1 MAANLQDQQRNQL
14 RLAAQKAL
22 GASIVAILLVVMFAF
37 GSQAEDETRFLR
49 IGTGSPGGTYFPIGN
64 VIAEALSG
72 PLEDEDCAGQEPC
85 GIPGLMA
92 VARASFGAVE
102 NLANIR
108 SGLVETGF
116 VQSDL
121 AYWATHGQALYAED
135 GPMTEFRA
143 IASLYPEVLHIVVP
157 ADSEI
162 ESPKDLRGKRVSLG
176 PKGSGTLIDA
186 QLVLEIYGLDQGDVR
201 ARHLTFEGAAES
213 LKAGDIDAFF
223 AIGGVPIPAI
233 ANLAEVYPI
242 RVLALE
248 DWAIT
253 ELTDGHAFFSREPV
267 DMASYGLAEIDAVA
281 VQALWLT
288 TERVPDDI
296 VYEITRALWQDST
309 RQALAEAH
317 PTGARMAE
325 AGSAQCL
332 AIPLHRGAKR
342 YYREVGGLCTNARR
356 DDQVTN

>member
-1 MAANLQDQQRNQL
+1 MRQAT
-14 RLAAQKAL
+14 QKAL
-22 GASIVAILLVVMFAF
+22 GVSIVAILLVVMLTF

-72 PLEDEDCAGQEPC
+72 PLEDEECNGQGPC

-108 SGLVETGF
+108 AGLVETGF

-121 AYWATHGQALYAED
+121 AYWATHGKALYEDD
-135 GPMTEFRA
+135 GPVTEYRA

-157 ADSEI
+157 ATSDI
-162 ESPKDLRGKRVSLG
+162 RDPGDLRGKRVSLG
-176 PKGSGTLIDA
+176 PRGSGTLIDA
-186 QLVLEIYGLDQGDVR
+186 QLVLDIYGLDQQDLQ
-201 ARHLTFEGAAES
+201 ARYQTFEGAAES
-213 LKAGDIDAFF
+213 LKVGDIDAFF

-233 ANLAEVYPI
+233 ASLAEVYPI
-242 RVLALE
+242 RILSLD
-248 DWAIT
+248 DWAIS
-253 ELTDGHAFFSREPV
+253 ELLDGHPFFSNVPV
-267 DMASYGLAEIDAVA
+267 SMTPYGLAEVETIA

-288 TERVPDDI
+288 TDRVPDDV
-296 VYEITRALWQDST
+296 VYEITKALWLDTT

-317 PTGARMAE
+317 PTGALLAE
-325 AGSAQCL
+325 SGSAQCL
-332 AIPLHRGAKR
+332 AIPLHPGAKR
-342 YYREVGGLCTNARR
+342 YYKEHGSLCTNARR
-356 DDQVTN
+356 DDQITN

>member
-1 MAANLQDQQRNQL
+1 VAANLQDMQKNQL
-14 RLAAQKAL
+14 RQATQKAL
-22 GASIVAILLVVMFAF
+22 GVSILAILLVVMLTF

-64 VIAEALSG
+64 VIADALTG
-72 PLEDEDCAGQEPC
+72 PLEDEECSGLGPC

-108 SGLVETGF
+108 AGLVETGF

-121 AYWATHGQALYAED
+121 AYWATHGKALYEED
-135 GPMTEFRA
+135 GPVTEYRA

-157 ADSEI
+157 ATSDI
-162 ESPKDLRGKRVSLG
+162 EKPSDLRGKRVSLG

-186 QLVLEIYGLDQGDVR
+186 QLVLEIYGLEQQDVR
-201 ARHLTFEGAAES
+201 ARHLTFEGAAEA
-213 LKAGDIDAFF
+213 LKVGDIDAFF

-233 ANLAEVYPI
+233 ANLSEVYPI
-242 RVLALE
+242 RVLALD
-248 DWAIT
+248 DWAIA
-253 ELTDGHAFFSREPV
+253 ELTDGHPFFSHEPV
-267 DMASYGLAEIDAVA
+267 DMTPYGLPKIDSVA

-288 TERVPDDI
+288 TDRVPDDV
-296 VYEITRALWQDST
+296 VYEITKALWLETT

-317 PTGARMAE
+317 PTGAQLAE
-325 AGSAQCL
+325 ASSSQCV
-332 AIPLHRGAKR
+332 AIPLHPGAER
-342 YYREVGGLCTNARR
+342 YYKEHGALCTNARR